1 MPAMARM
8 GNGAHPLRVLI
19 VHPNLEAGE
28 RLVRSAVQA
37 GHAAHY
43 APDLRGV
50 LALIT
55 RAIPDIIVADRGW
68 LERNGRGLFSALR
81 GCSPLPLIC
90 PVEGVDRD
98 PIWDRL
104 ARAVRAFQTW
114 TGGEV
119 LQVGSLIIDQGRKRV
134 IWRGQP
140 VQLPP
145 LQFKI
150 LTVLARRAGQV
161 VSHADLV
168 REVWG
173 IEADDPEARE
183 LLKVHIRQ
191 IRKRLGLDPDRGE
204 VLVSVR
210 GFGYMLTASEEQG

>member
-1 MPAMARM
+1 MSGI
-8 GNGAHPLRVLI
+8 GNGTDRLRVLI
-19 VHPNLEAGE
+19 VHPDLETGE
-28 RLVRSAVQA
+28 RLLQSAVRV
-37 GHAAHY
+37 GHVAHY
-43 APDLRGV
+43 APDLRGAM
-50 LALIT
+50 ALIA
-55 RAIPDIIVADRGW
+55 RAIPDVIVADREW

-90 PVEGVDRD
+90 PMESADQD

-104 ARAVRAFQTW
+104 ARSVRAFQTW

-119 LQVGSLIIDQGRKRV
+119 LRVGSLVIDHGRKQV
-134 IWRGQP
+134 IWRGRP

-150 LTVLARRAGQV
+150 LNVLARRAGQV

-173 IEADDPEARE
+173 IEADEPEARE

-191 IRKRLGLDPDRGE
+191 IRKRLGLDPERGE

-210 GFGYMLTASEEQG
+210 GFGYMLTSPEGEG

>member
-1 MPAMARM
+1 MTKI
-8 GNGAHPLRVLI
+8 GNGTVHLRVLI
-19 VHPNLEAGE
+19 IHPDLKAGE
-28 RLVRSAVQA
+28 QFLQSAIQA
-37 GHAAHY
+37 GHLAHY
-43 APDLRGV
+43 APDLRGTLSFV
-50 LALIT
+50 A
-55 RAIPDIIVADRGW
+55 RVIPDIIVADREW
-68 LERNGRGLFSALR
+68 LERNGRGLFSALQ

-98 PIWDRL
+98 SVWERL
-104 ARAVRAFQTW
+104 ARAMRAFQTW

-119 LQVGSLIIDQGRKRV
+119 VRVGSLVIDHGRKQV

-150 LTVLARRAGQV
+150 MTVLAQRAGQV
-161 VSHADLV
+161 VSHTDLV

-173 IEADDPEARE
+173 IDAEDPEARE

-191 IRKRLGLDPDRGE
+191 IRKRLGLDPERGE

-210 GFGYMLTASEEQG
+210 GFGYMLTLPED

>member
-1 MPAMARM
+1 MIRL
-8 GNGAHPLRVLI
+8 GNGTDRLRVLI
-19 VHPNLEAGE
+19 IHPDLETGE

-50 LALIT
+50 LALLT
-55 RAIPDIIVADRGW
+55 RAIPDIIVADREW

-90 PVEGVDRD
+90 PVESVDRD
-98 PIWDRL
+98 PVWDRL
-104 ARAVRAFQTW
+104 ARAVQAFQTW

-119 LQVGSLIIDQGRKRV
+119 MRVGSLVIDHGRKQV

-191 IRKRLGLDPDRGE
+191 IRKRLGLDPERGE

-210 GFGYMLTASEEQG
+210 GFGYMLTSPEEEG

>member
-1 MPAMARM
+1 
-8 GNGAHPLRVLI
+8 V
-19 VHPNLEAGE
+19 ED
-28 RLVRSAVQA
+28 
-37 GHAAHY
+37 AA
-43 APDLRGV
+43 A
-50 LALIT
+50 
-55 RAIPDIIVADRGW
+55 
-68 LERNGRGLFSALR
+68 
-81 GCSPLPLIC
+81 
-90 PVEGVDRD
+90 D
-98 PIWDRL
+98 PIWERL
-104 ARAVRAFQTW
+104 ARAWRAFQTW

-119 LQVGSLIIDQGRKRV
+119 VQVGPLIIDQGRKRV
-134 IWRGQP
+134 IWRGRP

-173 IEADDPEARE
+173 IETDDPEARE

-191 IRKRLGLDPDRGE
+191 IRKRLGLDPERGE

-210 GFGYMLTASEEQG
+210 GFGYMLTPPEGQG

>member
-1 MPAMARM
+1 MEGMDR
-8 GNGAHPLRVLI
+8 LRVLI
-19 VHPNLEAGE
+19 IHPDLELGE
-28 RLVRSAVQA
+28 RLLQSALQV
-37 GHAAHY
+37 GYRAHY
-43 APDLRGV
+43 APDLRGG
-50 LALIT
+50 LALIA
-55 RAIPDIIVADRGW
+55 RAVPDVIVADREW
-68 LERNGRGLFSALR
+68 LERNGRGLFNALR

-90 PVEGVDRD
+90 PVEDAVAD
-98 PIWDRL
+98 PIWERL
-104 ARAVRAFQTW
+104 ARAWRAFQTW

-119 LQVGSLIIDQGRKRV
+119 VQVGPLIIDQGRKRV
-134 IWRGQP
+134 IWRGRP

-173 IEADDPEARE
+173 IETDDPEARE

-191 IRKRLGLDPDRGE
+191 IRKRLGLDPERGE

-210 GFGYMLTASEEQG
+210 GFGYMLTPPEGQG

>member
-1 MPAMARM
+1 MSGIGDGMDR
-8 GNGAHPLRVLI
+8 LRVLI
-19 VHPNLEAGE
+19 VHPDLEVGE
-28 RLVRSAVQA
+28 RLLQSAVQI
-37 GHAAHY
+37 GHVAHY
-43 APDLRGV
+43 ALDLRGAM
-50 LALIT
+50 ALIT
-55 RAIPDIIVADRGW
+55 RAIPDVIVADREW

-81 GCSPLPLIC
+81 GCFPLPLIC
-90 PVEGVDRD
+90 PVESADRD

-104 ARAVRAFQTW
+104 ARSVRAFQTW
-114 TGGEV
+114 TGGEI
-119 LQVGSLIIDQGRKRV
+119 LRVGALVIDHGRKQV
-134 IWRGQP
+134 IWRGRP

-150 LTVLARRAGQV
+150 LNVLARRAGQV

-191 IRKRLGLDPDRGE
+191 IRKRLGLDPERGE

-210 GFGYMLTASEEQG
+210 GFGYMLTSPEGEG

>member
-1 MPAMARM
+1 MAGI
-8 GNGAHPLRVLI
+8 GNGMDRLRVLI
-19 VHPNLEAGE
+19 IHPDLEVGE
-28 RLVRSAVQA
+28 RLLRNAVQV
-37 GHAAHY
+37 GHVAHY

-50 LALIT
+50 LSWIA
-55 RAIPDIIVADRGW
+55 RAIPDVIVADREW
-68 LERNGRGLFSALR
+68 LERNSRGLFSALR

-90 PVEGVDRD
+90 PLESTDQSW
-98 PIWDRL
+98 IWDRL
-104 ARAVRAFQTW
+104 ARSVRAFQAW
-114 TGGEV
+114 TTGD
-119 LQVGSLIIDQGRKRV
+119 LIRVGSLVIDHGRKQV

-191 IRKRLGLDPDRGE
+191 IRKRLGLDPERGE

-210 GFGYMLTASEEQG
+210 GFGYMLTSSEEGE

>member
-1 MPAMARM
+1 MPAMTRI
-8 GNGAHPLRVLI
+8 GNGTDHLRVLI
-19 VHPNLEAGE
+19 VHPDLEAGE
-28 RLVRSAVQA
+28 RLVRGAVQA

-43 APDLRGV
+43 APDLRGA
-50 LALIT
+50 LALIA
-55 RAIPDIIVADRGW
+55 RAIPDIIVADREW

-90 PVEGVDRD
+90 PVESVDRD

-119 LQVGSLIIDQGRKRV
+119 MRVGSLVIDHGRKQV

-191 IRKRLGLDPDRGE
+191 IRKRLGLDPERGE

-210 GFGYMLTASEEQG
+210 GFGYMLTSPEEKG

>member
-1 MPAMARM
+1 MAGM
-8 GNGAHPLRVLI
+8 GNGVDRLRVLI
-19 VHPNLEAGE
+19 IHPDLEVGE
-28 RLVRSAVQA
+28 RLIRSAVRM
-37 GHAAHY
+37 GHVAHY
-43 APDLRGV
+43 APDLRG
-50 LALIT
+50 ALTLIA
-55 RAIPDIIVADRGW
+55 RAIPDVIVADRAW
-68 LERNGRGLFSALR
+68 LERSGRGLFGALR

-90 PVEGVDRD
+90 PVESSDQETV
-98 PIWDRL
+98 WERL
-104 ARAVRAFQTW
+104 ARSVRAFQTW

-119 LQVGSLIIDQGRKRV
+119 IRVGSLIIDHGRKQV

-161 VSHADLV
+161 VSHGDLV

-191 IRKRLGLDPDRGE
+191 IRKRLGLDPERGE

-210 GFGYMLTASEEQG
+210 GFGYMLTSAEEEG

>member
-1 MPAMARM
+1 MSEI
-8 GNGAHPLRVLI
+8 GNGMDRLRVLI
-19 VHPNLEAGE
+19 VHPDLEVGE
-28 RLVRSAVQA
+28 RLLQSAVQV
-37 GHAAHY
+37 GHVAHY
-43 APDLRGV
+43 APDLRGAM
-50 LALIT
+50 ALIA
-55 RAIPDIIVADRGW
+55 RAIPDVIVADREW

-104 ARAVRAFQTW
+104 ARSVRAFQMW
-114 TGGEV
+114 TGGEI
-119 LQVGSLIIDQGRKRV
+119 LRVGALVIDHGRKQV
-134 IWRGQP
+134 IWRGRP

-150 LTVLARRAGQV
+150 LNVLARRAGQV

-191 IRKRLGLDPDRGE
+191 IRKRLGLDPERGE

-210 GFGYMLTASEEQG
+210 GFGYMLTSPEGEG